1 MNREKQKDKIIEILE
16 EENSSLRNTVGHL
29 QDRINTY
36 LEHIEMLK
44 KNNRNVALSIIEIN
58 RTLKVIKQAAV
69 KATAQDILQQM
80 WDWKDRGTPF
90 IADIQELADRYGV
103 EVEND
108 D

>member
-16 EENSSLRNTVGHL
+16 EENSSLRNMVGHL

-36 LEHIEMLK
+36 LEQIEILK

-58 RTLKVIKQAAV
+58 KTLKVIKQAAV

-103 EVEND
+103 EVETE
-108 D
+108 

>member
-16 EENSSLRNTVGHL
+16 EENSSLRNMVGHL
-29 QDRINTY
+29 QGRINTY
-36 LEHIEMLK
+36 LEHIEILK

-80 WDWKDRGTPF
+80 WEWKDRGTPF

-103 EVEND
+103 EVETE
-108 D
+108 